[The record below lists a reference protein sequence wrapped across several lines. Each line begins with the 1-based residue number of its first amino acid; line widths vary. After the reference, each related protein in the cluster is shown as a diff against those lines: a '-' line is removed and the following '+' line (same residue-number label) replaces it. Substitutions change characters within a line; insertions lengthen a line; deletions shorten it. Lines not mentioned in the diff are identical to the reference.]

1 MEGKKKISLSEITEY
16 ELDGRVVKVHPISLE
31 GVIDVSSMLK
41 ELETETDMKKQV
53 DIMADAVLLVLQD
66 YNTITKAEIKKFPL
80 KAALI
85 IIQTACGQMN
95 SIGNDSTVIA

>member
-16 ELDGRVVKVHPISLE
+16 ELDGRIIKVHPISLE
-31 GVIDVSSMLK
+31 KVIDVSAMLK
-41 ELETETDMKKQV
+41 SLESETDMKKQV
-53 DIMADAVLLVLQD
+53 DTMSEAVLLVLQD
-66 YNTITKAEIKKFPL
+66 YNTITKDDIKKFPL
-80 KAALI
+80 QAALV